1 MKQDDLI
8 RVEQFR
14 QLRKQIRGSENYLI
28 VGIDVAKHKHHAF
41 FGTATGKTLF
51 KRLVFDNGREGFDR
65 LLIQTEAIKVQHGLE
80 EAVFGLEPTAN
91 YHKPLGEFLIKRG
104 HSVGLISS
112 VAVKR
117 NRELLDGR
125 WDKHDTKDAA
135 NVADLISQGKF
146 LFYELPCQELRD
158 LRSLLSLKRKLK
170 KLEHGLRIRI
180 RNHLVAQYFPELDR
194 LYGQRESENLAIV
207 RWCLNPAVIGAL
219 GYEKFFHLVTTRDR
233 GISQHK
239 RLRAIWEKAAASIGC
254 DVGEA
259 VEFEA
264 EVLVETLKG
273 LREAIKTTD
282 YRIKNIGCSLPEFN
296 YLLTIPG
303 FGPDVSA
310 KVIAAIGNPFR
321 FYSAKQVIK
330 LAGFDLSADRS
341 GNRSDAAIPVIS
353 KRGKTYLRY
362 ALYQAAFIASIRDRH
377 FIVYYTNTLRG
388 RERERGI
395 RTKMRVKLAAKMLV
409 IAWTLM
415 KKKEPFDPDYLNI
428 D

>member
-1 MKQDDLI
+1 MNEVDAI
-8 RVEQFR
+8 RLEEFR
-14 QLRKQIRGSENYLI
+14 QLKKEIRGSEEHLI
-28 VGIDVAKHKHHAF
+28 VGIDVAKVRHHAF

-51 KRLVFDNGREGFDR
+51 KRLIFGNNREGFER
-65 LLIQTEAIKVQHGLE
+65 LLIQTEAVKVQHGLDKV
-80 EAVFGLEPTAN
+80 VFGLEPTAN
-91 YHKPLGEFLIKRG
+91 YHKPLGEFLIKGG
-104 HSVGLISS
+104 HSVVLVSAL
-112 VAVKR
+112 AVKR

-125 WDKHDTKDAA
+125 WDKHDSKDSA

-146 LFYELPCQELRD
+146 LFYELVCQKLGD

-180 RNHLVAQYFPELDR
+180 RNHLVAQYFPELDNH
-194 LYGQRESENLAIV
+194 YGQSELENLAIV
-207 RWCLNPAVIGAL
+207 RWCLDPAVIGAL
-219 GYEKFFHLVTTRDR
+219 DYGKFFQMVTVRDR
-233 GISQHK
+233 GLAQHK
-239 RLRAIWEKAAASIGC
+239 RLRAIWEKASISIGC
-254 DVGEA
+254 HVGEV

-264 EVLVETLKG
+264 KVLVDTLRRI
-273 LREAIKTTD
+273 REAIKTTD
-282 YRIKNIGCSLPEFN
+282 QKIRAISCKLPEFD

-321 FYSAKQVIK
+321 FDRAKQVVK
-330 LAGFDLSADRS
+330 LAGLDLCADRS
-341 GNRSDAAIPVIS
+341 GNRSDAATPVIS

-377 FIVYYTNTLRG
+377 FITYYTNMLGG

-395 RTKMRVKLAAKMLV
+395 KTKMRVKLAAKMLI

-415 KKKEPFDPDYLNI
+415 KKKEPFNPDYLKSN
-428 D
+428 

>member
-1 MKQDDLI
+1 M
-8 RVEQFR
+8 
-14 QLRKQIRGSENYLI
+14 
-28 VGIDVAKHKHHAF
+28 
-41 FGTATGKTLF
+41 
-51 KRLVFDNGREGFDR
+51 
-65 LLIQTEAIKVQHGLE
+65 KVQHGLQ

-104 HSVGLISS
+104 HSVGLVSS

-146 LFYELPCQELRD
+146 LFYELPGQELRD

-170 KLEHGLRIRI
+170 KLEHGVRIRI

-194 LYGQRESENLAIV
+194 HYGQSESESLAIV
-207 RWCLNPAVIGAL
+207 RWCLDPAVVGAL
-219 GYEKFFHLVTTRDR
+219 DYGKFFQMVTSRDR
-233 GISQHK
+233 GLVQHK
-239 RLRAIWEKAAASIGC
+239 RLRAIWERASCSIGC
-254 DVGEA
+254 HVGEA

-264 EVLVETLKG
+264 ELLVDTLRRIK
-273 LREAIKTTD
+273 EAIKTTD
-282 YRIKNIGCSLPEFN
+282 RKIRDISCKLPEFD

-321 FYSAKQVIK
+321 FASAKQVVK
-330 LAGFDLSADRS
+330 LAGLDLCADRS
-341 GNRSDAAIPVIS
+341 GNRSNAATPVIS
-353 KRGKTYLRY
+353 KGGKTYLRY

-377 FIVYYTNTLRG
+377 VIDYYTNMLRG

-395 RTKMRVKLAAKMLV
+395 KTKMRIKLAAKML
-409 IAWTLM
+409 IIGWTLM
-415 KKKEPFDPDYLNI
+415 KKKEPFNPDCLTSN
-428 D
+428 

>member
-1 MKQDDLI
+1 MIQKNLI
-8 RVEQFR
+8 RLEEFR
-14 QLRKQIRGSENYLI
+14 QVKKEIRGSQDYLI
-28 VGIDVAKHKHHAF
+28 VGIDVAKNKHHAF
-41 FGTATGKTLF
+41 FGTATGKVLF
-51 KRLVFDNGREGFDR
+51 KRLVFDNSRGGFDR
-65 LLIQTEAIKVQHGLE
+65 LLIQTEAMKVQHGLE
-80 EAVFGLEPTAN
+80 EVVFGLEPTAT
-91 YHKPLGEFLIKRG
+91 YHKPLGEFLIKTG
-104 HSVGLISS
+104 HSVGLVSS

-146 LFYELPCQELRD
+146 LFYELPSQQLRD
-158 LRSLLSLKRKLK
+158 LRSLLSLKRRLK
-170 KLEHGLRIRI
+170 KLEHSLRVRI
-180 RNHLVAQYFPELDR
+180 RNHLVAQYFPEMDNH
-194 LYGQRESENLAIV
+194 YGHCESENLAIV
-207 RWCLNPAVIGAL
+207 RWCLNPTVIAGL
-219 GYEKFFHLVTTRDR
+219 GYEKFFQLVATRDR

-239 RLRAIWEKAAASIGC
+239 RLKAIWEKAPGSIGC

-264 EVLVETLKG
+264 EVLVETLKRV
-273 LREAIKTTD
+273 REAIKTTNC
-282 YRIKNIGCSLPEFN
+282 RIKNIGCALPDFKC
-296 YLLTIPG
+296 LLTIPG
-303 FGPDVSA
+303 FGPDVAA

-321 FYSAKQVIK
+321 FDNRRQVLK

-341 GNRSDAAIPVIS
+341 GNRSDCATPVIS

-377 FIVYYTNTLRG
+377 FIAYYTNKVRG
-388 RERERGI
+388 REREKGI
-395 RTKMRVKLAAKMLV
+395 KTKMRVKLAAKMLV

-415 KKKEPFDPDYLNI
+415 KKKESFNPDYLNI

>member
-1 MKQDDLI
+1 MNKVNAI
-8 RVEQFR
+8 RLEEFR
-14 QLRKQIRGSENYLI
+14 QLKKEVRGSGEHLI
-28 VGIDVAKHKHHAF
+28 VGIDVAKARHHAF

-51 KRLVFDNGREGFDR
+51 KRLIFDNSREGFER
-65 LLIQTEAIKVQHGLE
+65 LLIQTEAIQVQHGLNKV
-80 EAVFGLEPTAN
+80 VFGLEPTAN
-91 YHKPLGEFLIKRG
+91 YHKPLGEFLIKGG
-104 HSVGLISS
+104 HSIVFVSAL
-112 VAVKR
+112 AVKR

-125 WDKHDTKDAA
+125 WDKNDSKDSA

-146 LFYELPCQELRD
+146 LFYELPCQKLRD
-158 LRSLLSLKRKLK
+158 LRGLLSLKRKLK

-194 LYGQRESENLAIV
+194 HYGKSESENLAIV
-207 RWCLNPAVIGAL
+207 RWCLDPAVIGAL
-219 GYEKFFHLVTTRDR
+219 DYGKFFQMVTTRDR

-239 RLRAIWEKAAASIGC
+239 RLRAIWEMAPQSIGC

-264 EVLVETLKG
+264 ELLVDTLRRI
-273 LREAIKTTD
+273 REAIKRTD
-282 YRIKNIGCSLPEFN
+282 QKIKDISCRLPEAD

-321 FYSAKQVIK
+321 FDSAKQVVK
-330 LAGFDLSADRS
+330 LAGLDLCADRS

-377 FIVYYTNTLRG
+377 FITYYTNMLRG

-395 RTKMRVKLAAKMLV
+395 KTKMRVKLAAKMLV

-415 KKKEPFDPDYLNI
+415 KKKEPFNPDYLKSN
-428 D
+428 